1 MLCQYTDL
9 PIKMMTMMT
18 TMIMIMKM
26 LKWIIIWSQVCDSLH
41 NHNLLL
47 RENHG
52 QTKVFA
58 SLSSSSSSSWSD
70 SGIRN
75 IIIIITFYFW
85 ISVILYFLYFCTFVL
100 LYFWVSVFLFQAALS
115 RRQTGNQ
122 AIYQSSPSMSL
133 SFIIQITYSQKAIGK
148 MLAKCLHSHWKI
160 FRKSA

>member
-58 SLSSSSSSSWSD
+58 SLSSSSSSSSWSD

-75 IIIIITFYFW
+75 IIIIITFYFC
-85 ISVILYFLYFCTFVL
+85 ISIILYFCTFSTFVL
-100 LYFWVSVFLFQAALS
+100 LFFCTFVFLGFCIFISGSAQQEANREPGNLS
-115 RRQTGNQ
+115 IITFNVIVIHNPNYILTKSDRKN
-122 AIYQSSPSMSL
+122 ACEVSS
-133 SFIIQITYSQKAIGK
+133 
-148 MLAKCLHSHWKI
+148 
-160 FRKSA
+160 

>member
-41 NHNLLL
+41 NDNLLL

-58 SLSSSSSSSWSD
+58 SLSSSSSSSSWSD

-75 IIIIITFYFW
+75 IIIIITFYFC
-85 ISVILYFLYFCTFVL
+85 ISIILYFCTFSTFVL
-100 LYFWVSVFLFQAALS
+100 LFFCTFVFLGFCIFISGSAQQEANREPGNLS
-115 RRQTGNQ
+115 IITFNVIVIHNPNYILTRSDRKN
-122 AIYQSSPSMSL
+122 ACEVSS
-133 SFIIQITYSQKAIGK
+133 
-148 MLAKCLHSHWKI
+148 
-160 FRKSA
+160 